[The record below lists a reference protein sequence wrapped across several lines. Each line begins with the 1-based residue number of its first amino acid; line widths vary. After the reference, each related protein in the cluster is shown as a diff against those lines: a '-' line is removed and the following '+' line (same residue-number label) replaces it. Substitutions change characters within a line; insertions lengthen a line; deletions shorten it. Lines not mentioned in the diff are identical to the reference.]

1 MKTEHVYVTRT
12 PDNLLSYETAVVCER
27 LKTRYRVRT
36 ENNRVITFPN
46 RNPESNGFYVFAMTD
61 SLVAKIENY
70 RRREDDL
77 LELIL
82 NSQKIQRALA
92 EKMVDYLSI
101 DGSTD
106 IDLNNPEINGTD
118 FYLTYTEE

>member
-1 MKTEHVYVTRT
+1 MSSVYVTRT
-12 PDNLLSYETAVVCER
+12 PENLLSYETAVVCER

-36 ENNRVITFPN
+36 ESNRIITFEN

-61 SLVAKIENY
+61 ALVAKIEAY
-70 RRREDDL
+70 RNREDDL
-77 LELIL
+77 LELIS
-82 NSQKIQRALA
+82 NSTRIQRALA

-101 DGSTD
+101 DGSSD
-106 IDLNNPEINGTD
+106 IDLNNPEVNGTD